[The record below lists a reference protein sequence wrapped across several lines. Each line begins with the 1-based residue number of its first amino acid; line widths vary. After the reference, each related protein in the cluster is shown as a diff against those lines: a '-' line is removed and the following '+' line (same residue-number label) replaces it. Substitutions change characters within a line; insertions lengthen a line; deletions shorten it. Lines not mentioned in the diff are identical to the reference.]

1 MGFALKRQPLLLFKD
16 LIKFHQPTPV
26 FRLNPS
32 PHKTR
37 HGRVETKYLNKM
49 ALESRRNS
57 KSSVL
62 GYQRVYV

>member
-1 MGFALKRQPLLLFKD
+1 MGLTLKRQPLFLFKD
-16 LIKFHQPTPV
+16 LTKFHQPTSV

-32 PHKTR
+32 PNKTI
-37 HGRVETKYLNKM
+37 HGRVETSYFNKM
-49 ALESRRNS
+49 ALESRRNI